1 MPAGQPSTT
10 QPMAGPWLSPKV
22 VTRKRWPKVLNDM
35 GCTGWRFGT
44 PLAGRGQ
51 MAPVRYAKQWLS
63 SQGRRGILGINHM
76 GKKLAPVHL
85 GEVLSE
91 DFLRPKNLS
100 AYAVARACGVPRTRI
115 E

>member
-1 MPAGQPSTT
+1 
-10 QPMAGPWLSPKV
+10 
-22 VTRKRWPKVLNDM
+22 
-35 GCTGWRFGT
+35 
-44 PLAGRGQ
+44 
-51 MAPVRYAKQWLS
+51 
-63 SQGRRGILGINHM
+63 M

-115 E
+115 ERLLREQTPVIANTALRLAKYFGTTPAFWMGTQAQYDLKRVEDEVSAEIKHSDDV